1 MKLRLK
7 AWRKMRDL
15 ERPRERE
22 KERQRER
29 ERGRG
34 RRRGE
39 EKEQRRMQNLEIQL
53 LRPYEIRVMGE
64 V

>member
-22 KERQRER
+22 RETKRKR
-29 ERGRG
+29 EGGG